1 MASPQSVTLILI
13 DNHAIVRSGLAALL
27 SAQDSIRVLGQ
38 AGDGRT
44 GVDLAA
50 ELRPDVALVNVQLP
64 RLNGIEATRQ
74 IRAASPR
81 TRVLGLAGTT
91 DRKIVT
97 AMLQA
102 GASGYIAKHSEPDE
116 LLRAIIAIRDGQTYL
131 GPKIADAVIQEM
143 LQPSAVEEGRA
154 DGLSPRQCEV
164 LQLLAEGKTTKQVAM
179 ALEVSPKTVETHR
192 KNVMDKLGLYTI
204 ADLTRYAIRE
214 GITPLDA

>member
-1 MASPQSVTLILI
+1 MGSPQIVTLLLI
-13 DNHAIVRSGLAALL
+13 ENHAMVRSGLAALL
-27 SAQDSIRVLGQ
+27 SSQDAMRVVGQ
-38 AGDGRT
+38 AGDGRA

-64 RLNGIEATRQ
+64 ELNGIEATRQ

-81 TRVLGLAGTT
+81 TKVLGLAGTT
-91 DRKIVT
+91 DRKAVT

-102 GASGYIAKHSEPDE
+102 GASGYIAKHSEPEE
-116 LLRAIIAIRDGQTYL
+116 LLRAILAIRDGQTYL
-131 GPKIADAVIQEM
+131 GPRIADAVIQEVI
-143 LQPSAVEEGRA
+143 QPTALEEGRA

-179 ALEVSPKTVETHR
+179 ALDVSPKTIETHR
-192 KNVMDKLGLYTI
+192 KNLMDKLGLYTI

-214 GITPLDA
+214 GITPLDM